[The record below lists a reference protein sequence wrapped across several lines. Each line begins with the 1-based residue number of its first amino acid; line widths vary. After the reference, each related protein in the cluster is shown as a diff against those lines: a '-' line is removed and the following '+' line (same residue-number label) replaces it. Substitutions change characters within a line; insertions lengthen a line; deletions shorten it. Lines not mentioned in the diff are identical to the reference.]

1 MDAGSL
7 SGSVRY
13 RTSVYSVGFASGFGS
28 ARPADRFDRPA
39 MYGMFA
45 CRVIVRLWHFGT
57 GSSGKRKTRRGGS
70 HSFAVQMYARRSM
83 PGSLR
88 ARQDRSPAG
97 RGQG

>member
-45 CRVIVRLWHFGT
+45 CRVI
-57 GSSGKRKTRRGGS
+57 
-70 HSFAVQMYARRSM
+70 AR
-83 PGSLR
+83 P
-88 ARQDRSPAG
+88 
-97 RGQG
+97 